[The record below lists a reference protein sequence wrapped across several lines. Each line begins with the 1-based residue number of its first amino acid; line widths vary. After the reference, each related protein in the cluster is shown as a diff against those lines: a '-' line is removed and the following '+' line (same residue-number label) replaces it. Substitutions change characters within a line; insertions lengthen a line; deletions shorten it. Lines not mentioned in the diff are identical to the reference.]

1 MLVEQYIYVYVYVM
15 VAIIIYRFK
24 LITRYIIIHDISALS
39 EINFVIRFKKNY
51 YCICST
57 IERNSLIDSKK
68 RKDYDSFFFFNHEHS
83 FEKEKTVSLLKISY
97 GTGCT
102 DDTFR
107 AVDKYKGNL

>member
-1 MLVEQYIYVYVYVM
+1 MLVEQYIYIYVYAM

-24 LITRYIIIHDISALS
+24 LITRYIIIRDISALS

-68 RKDYDSFFFFNHEHS
+68 RKDYDSSFFQSRTLFRERKNG
-83 FEKEKTVSLLKISY
+83 VSVKNFIRDWLY
-97 GTGCT
+97 
-102 DDTFR
+102 R
-107 AVDKYKGNL
+107 

>member
-24 LITRYIIIHDISALS
+24 LITRYIIIRDISALS

-57 IERNSLIDSKK
+57 IERISLIDSKK

-83 FEKEKTVSLLKISY
+83 FEKEKNGVSVKNFIRDWLY
-97 GTGCT
+97 
-102 DDTFR
+102 R
-107 AVDKYKGNL
+107 

>member
-1 MLVEQYIYVYVYVM
+1 MLVEQYIYVYVYAM

-68 RKDYDSFFFFNHEHS
+68 RKDYDSSFFQSRTLFRERKNS
-83 FEKEKTVSLLKISY
+83 ISVKNFIR
-97 GTGCT
+97 
-102 DDTFR
+102 D
-107 AVDKYKGNL
+107 